1 MSELAS
7 PDGVLS
13 KHPET
18 GGLALSWPVTVLG
31 EDSVER
37 LEGAYSNGPH
47 DEEFLA
53 KTGRIVIARSSTAIV
68 AAMGLL
74 QGEGFTRVDDGR
86 LHTPVLQTA
95 DNPIGEKVVGR
106 TEELLEQ
113 TDAGQPLELKGQ
125 QLPAGR
131 WLQLGDLV
139 QVEGDEIQYA
149 IDEKQIGIAAPEHLT
164 GESPYRI
171 EDDVLYMPILLRR
184 IKAHPRRFLRN
195 DRWLD
200 LMLHGRRF
208 ATPNM
213 VAEVKK
219 PEDAFDHHSVVTV
232 LASTGSFYGKIADT
246 VSTDGLLTH
255 VSGANW
261 LDPSRTMGL
270 SPELGDKRRGHQ
282 VELVNQSPG
291 TSETYGSLKV
301 PITLYKPNPM
311 TKAGAHALLNP
322 AMDWN
327 RMDKEEREE
336 LHENGFNLGE
346 VIEPVVKPLVQVIQE
361 TNCAVVATPKGI
373 TEVPDDGNAEF
384 NAINIHDAVLS
395 SGERRTVPDD
405 LEHLTPFLDKL
416 GLVGNNPRVVI
427 ARDLPPRY
435 IPEIMN
441 RGDLEALVI
450 QQDGEIVTTKDE
462 HSAMVNLVR
471 QGKIIAWVHNNFY
484 KVLHRSGF
492 RATPKDAKRIG
503 DLHWVIAG
511 YGSHVEKVGEEVKPS
526 IYNFVEG
533 MIASGFDPHHLGF
546 AHGNGPGIMR
556 AFHEAATHF
565 GALSAGVGMDFGAL
579 GQPRHHLQ
587 WPRAE
592 ILFHR
597 RDRLP
602 RQGILGDTSDISTI
616 GPGAI
621 GSISE
626 ELGILLCTTK
636 LFGKLA
642 APALLIEGDG
652 LYDHTKQ
659 QHVVLAGRN
668 YIQEGDT
675 RVELK
680 DLHLAP
686 PWVANTI
693 ECVPSYKAAL
703 EICLEYMRNPAA
715 WWEDR
720 NIPQEAIKKAAPNQE
735 QLYKE
740 IGRTM
745 APALVEAVDNY

>member
-13 KHPET
+13 KHPES
-18 GGLALSWPVTVLG
+18 GGLSLSWDVKVLG

-37 LEGAYSNGPH
+37 LDGAYSSGSH
-47 DEEFLA
+47 DENFLA
-53 KTGRIVIARSSTAIV
+53 QTGRIVIARSSTAIV
-68 AAMGLL
+68 AALGLL
-74 QGEGFTRVDDGR
+74 QGEGLTIVEDGR
-86 LHTPVLQTA
+86 LHTPVMQTA
-95 DNPIGEKVVGR
+95 DNPVGEKIISR
-106 TEELLEQ
+106 TEELLDE
-113 TDAGQPLELKGQ
+113 AKCGQPLELKGQ
-125 QLPAGR
+125 HLPAGR
-131 WLQLGDLV
+131 WLQLGDLI
-139 QVEGDEIQYA
+139 QLEGDEIQYG
-149 IDEKQIGIAAPEHLT
+149 IDEKQIGIATPEHLT
-164 GESPYRI
+164 AEPYHI
-171 EDDVLYMPILLRR
+171 EGSVLYMPILLRQ
-184 IKAHPRRFLRN
+184 IKAHQRRFLKN
-195 DRWLD
+195 DQWLD

-213 VAEVKK
+213 VAEVRA
-219 PEDAFDHHSVVTV
+219 PDDTFDHHTVVSV
-232 LASTGSFYGKIADT
+232 LASTGSYYGKIADT
-246 VSTDGLLTH
+246 VSADSRLTH
-255 VSGANW
+255 VPGANW

-270 SPELGDKRRGHQ
+270 HPDLGDKKRGHQ
-282 VELVNQSPG
+282 VELVNGTPG
-291 TSETYGSLKV
+291 TTETYGSLRV
-301 PITLYKPNPM
+301 PIELYKPNPM
-311 TKAGAHALLNP
+311 TKAGARAVLNP
-322 AMDWN
+322 ILDWN
-327 RMDKEEREE
+327 RMDKDEREE
-336 LHENGFNLGE
+336 LHQKGFNLGE

-361 TNCAVVATPKGI
+361 ENCAVVATPKGI
-373 TEVPDDGNAEF
+373 TKVPDDGNVAF

-441 RGDLEALVI
+441 RGDLEALVV

-511 YGSHVEKVGEEVKPS
+511 FGSHVEKVGQEVRPS
-526 IYNFVEG
+526 IDDFIRG
-533 MIASGFDPHHLGF
+533 MIERDIDPYYLAF
-546 AHGNGPGIMR
+546 AHGNGPGIMH

-602 RQGILGDTSDISTI
+602 RQGTLDDTSDLTLY

-621 GSISE
+621 GTISE
-626 ELGILLCTTK
+626 ELGIRLCTTK
-636 LFGKLA
+636 LFGKLP
-642 APALLIEGDG
+642 APNILIEGDG

-659 QHVVLAGRN
+659 QHVVLAERN

-675 RVELK
+675 RVELE

-693 ECVPSYKAAL
+693 ECVPSYKVAL
-703 EICLEYMRNPAA
+703 KICLEYMRNPAA
-715 WWEDR
+715 WWKDK
-720 NIPQEAIKKAAPNQE
+720 NIPQEAIKKAAPNHE

-745 APALVEAVDNY
+745 PPALVEAADNY